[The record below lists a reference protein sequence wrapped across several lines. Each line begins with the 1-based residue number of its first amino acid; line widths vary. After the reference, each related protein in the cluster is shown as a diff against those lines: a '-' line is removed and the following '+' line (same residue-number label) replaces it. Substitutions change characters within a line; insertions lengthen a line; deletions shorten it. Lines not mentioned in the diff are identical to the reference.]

1 MRDLIRAHR
10 GRVTVVAVI
19 EPEGGALP
27 AHAAID
33 AEREPGVPVLVDAD
47 GSLAKMVGVYSSPQ
61 AVIVD
66 TRGALYYRGN
76 DNLARYCTG

>member
-1 MRDLIRAHR
+1 
-10 GRVTVVAVI
+10 
-19 EPEGGALP
+19 
-27 AHAAID
+27 
-33 AEREPGVPVLVDAD
+33 VLVDAD